1 MQPSWLCVSI
11 KGEFVMDTDTETMF
25 LVSVFQKANPVTS
38 KPTTAEFLDRFKL
51 EIDRTCNM
59 LKFLG
64 LVAEARSTLGFK
76 PTERLI
82 DIVVDRMIR
91 ANTAGNNP
99 VAMIEADC
107 FGWLWHH
114 VTSDLGSEQP
124 GRDEQDEGE
133 QHEDTAEDVV
143 KEDDGPDEYWD
154 AEDDYEEA
162 EDDGSGR
169 QFCCKVFVLLGL
181 LKPGHKR
188 YVPTRLITDLV
199 LDRCFQQLSKNGL
212 NVI

>member
-1 MQPSWLCVSI
+1 M
-11 KGEFVMDTDTETMF
+11 TTEIAF
-25 LVSVFQKANPVTS
+25 LASVFQKANPVIP
-38 KPTTAEFLDRFKL
+38 KPATAEFLERFKL
-51 EIDRTCNM
+51 EIDRTCHM

-64 LVAEARSTLGFK
+64 LMEETRSTLGFK

-82 DIVVDRMIR
+82 DIVVDRMTR

-124 GRDEQDEGE
+124 ERDEQDDEGE

-181 LKPGHKR
+181 LRAGCKR
-188 YVPTRLITDLV
+188 HVPTRLMTDLV
-199 LDRCFQQLSKNGL
+199 LDTCFQQLSTKR
-212 NVI
+212 

>member
-1 MQPSWLCVSI
+1 ML
-11 KGEFVMDTDTETMF
+11 DTETVF
-25 LVSVFQKANPVTS
+25 LASAFQKAYPVT
-38 KPTTAEFLDRFKL
+38 PEPATAEFLERFKL

-64 LVAEARSTLGFK
+64 LVEEARSTLGFK

-82 DIVVDRMIR
+82 DIVVDRMVR

-114 VTSDLGSEQP
+114 VTSDLGSEHP
-124 GRDEQDEGE
+124 GRDAHDDEGE

-143 KEDDGPDEYWD
+143 KQDDDRRQYWDEEDDD
-154 AEDDYEEA
+154 EEA

-169 QFCCKVFVLLGL
+169 EFCCKVFVLLGL
-181 LKPGHKR
+181 LKPGHKGC
-188 YVPTRLITDLV
+188 VPTRLMTDLV
-199 LDRCFQQLSKNGL
+199 LDTCFQQLSTKR
-212 NVI
+212 